1 VPSDYAQS
9 RYDQVAPDYD
19 RLWSRYMEA
28 PQARLTAGLRLSA
41 GERLADIACGTGV
54 ITLEMARQSRPGEV
68 VAVDYSENMLAAAER
83 RLLSEGIAPRLVHA
97 QAEQFVDSAARASF
111 DVISC
116 RFALAYVDW
125 RTMLPRIG
133 LPAPAPGPRGH
144 RERHLRLHPQAF
156 KVYED
161 LRDSPRTVWKLMQH
175 FGKDVGRAWALYRSL
190 RQTFGTT
197 RFIPVP
203 DDPEQVAALL
213 EQGGLRRRE
222 AWTETVH
229 LWFAS
234 GRGRRGL
241 ARGIGLCHPS
251 RTGARSREGSPLPEG
266 DLRLRAGGPR
276 EPQGVPLDI
285 VVSGVIAGAG
295 LSAALRPPSG
305 RHGTVDLTPET
316 GRILGGGVIDEGVPE
331 RSGRAALGRPP
342 LLPP

>member
-1 VPSDYAQS
+1 MVPGRYAQS
-9 RYDQVAPDYD
+9 RYDQVASEYD
-19 RLWSRYMEA
+19 RLWSRHMEA
-28 PQARLTAGLRLSA
+28 PQARLTAGLSLSP

-68 VAVDYSENMLAAAER
+68 VAVDYSENMLAAAGR
-83 RLLSEGIAPRLVHA
+83 RLASEGIAPRLVHA
-97 QAEQFVDSAARASF
+97 QAEQFVETAAPASF

-125 RTMLPRIG
+125 RSMLPRIG
-133 LPAPAPGPRGH
+133 PLLRPGGRVGIVNATSGSI
-144 RERHLRLHPQAF
+144 PQAF

-161 LRDSPRTVWKLMQH
+161 LRDSPRTVWKLMQY

-197 RFIPVP
+197 RFITVP

-234 GRGRRGL
+234 GQDLVAWLEESGYATHPGL
-241 ARGIGLCHPS
+241 EHVPEKGLRFLRQIFAS
-251 RTGARSREGSPLPEG
+251 GLEELREG
-266 DLRLRAGGPR
+266 
-276 EPQGVPLDI
+276 QGVPLDI
-285 VVSGVIAGAG
+285 VVSGVIAA
-295 LSAALRPPSG
+295 R
-305 RHGTVDLTPET
+305 D
-316 GRILGGGVIDEGVPE
+316 
-331 RSGRAALGRPP
+331 
-342 LLPP
+342 